1 MPQGWAEAVLFV
13 VMRVSLPSGRQ
24 KEPFFGK
31 DLASE
36 PRSPFL
42 GPCQQT
48 PLLLWNTEDTEVH
61 R

>member
-1 MPQGWAEAVLFV
+1 MLQGWGEAVLFV
-13 VMRVSLPSGRQ
+13 VMRVSLPTGRQ
-24 KEPFFGK
+24 KEPFFSK
-31 DLASE
+31 DLAYV

-42 GPCQQT
+42 GLCQQT